1 MCSRIY
7 CLDLDFS
14 LLEQEGVIKIFHD
27 KTYIANVLL
36 SLLVPRAD
44 ITNQLLHSST
54 LSSDLDTALYTI
66 VN

>member
-1 MCSRIY
+1 MCSKIY

-27 KTYIANVLL
+27 KTQIANMLL
-36 SLLVPRAD
+36 SFLLVPRAD

-54 LSSDLDTALYTI
+54 LSSDLDTAL
-66 VN
+66 

>member
-44 ITNQLLHSST
+44 ITNQLLYSST